1 MQISRVGVGLR
12 NMQEANVAGTA
23 GALRRR
29 WQQSQG
35 SSQSSDSAIGRAL
48 DFIPSVM
55 KSL

>member
-12 NMQEANVAGTA
+12 NTQEDNVAGTA

-29 WQQSQG
+29 WQESQG
-35 SSQSSDSAIGRAL
+35 SSQSSDSAVGRAL